1 MPRVKNGYLAL
12 AASNQLAS
20 SYYFNY
26 LFFHLRDRY
35 GFRDRDNLAVAALY
49 GALYI
54 VAAWQGGRFAER
66 RGPQTSLT
74 YGFAGLAVCMAAGR
88 FAAGTP
94 VAELAVLV
102 CYTGVLLLTWPAL
115 EAIAIQHEPP
125 GRVPHAVGV
134 YNCTWSAA
142 AGLSYF
148 TGGALYQ
155 RFGVDAVFTIPA
167 VMFVVQL
174 AVLVWLGQ
182 LARTASPERISPSD
196 LQAHLDARAATSSVP
211 PHTFLR
217 LAWLANPLSYV
228 AINTLI
234 AVMPGLAHTLGLS
247 PAQTGLFCSVWFFAR
262 LAAFAGLWQW
272 TAWHYRFRWLAGAYV
287 LLVAGFLSILV
298 VPSLAAVVAAQIV
311 FGLAC
316 GLMYYS
322 SLFYSM
328 DVGEA
333 KAEHGGLHEA
343 AIGAGVFAGPAVG
356 AISLSIFP
364 GSPDADAV
372 AVAGLLAIGGTGLW
386 AIWKQGRRPRVRG
399 S

>member
-1 MPRVKNGYLAL
+1 MHRVKNGYLAL
-12 AASNQLAS
+12 AASNQLAA

-35 GFRDRDNLAVAALY
+35 GFSDRDNLAVATLY
-49 GALYI
+49 GALYM
-54 VAAWQGGRFAER
+54 VTAWQGGKFAER
-66 RGPQTSLT
+66 RGPQTSLA
-74 YGFAGLAVCMAAGR
+74 YGFAGLAVSMIAGR
-88 FAAGTP
+88 FATSVP
-94 VAELAVLV
+94 VEVGVLVFYTAVL
-102 CYTGVLLLTWPAL
+102 TLTWPAL

-125 GRVPHAVGV
+125 SRVPHAVGV

-142 AGLSYF
+142 AALSYF
-148 TGGALYQ
+148 TGGALYE
-155 RFGVDAVFTIPA
+155 RFGAEAVFTISA
-167 VMFVVQL
+167 VMFVGQL
-174 AVLVWLGQ
+174 AVLAWLGR
-182 LARTASPERISPSD
+182 LARTATPEPISAAD
-196 LQAHLDARAATSSVP
+196 LQAHLDARASTSSAP
-211 PHTFLR
+211 PKTFLQ

-272 TAWHYRFRWLAGAYV
+272 TGWHYRFRWLAGGFV
-287 LLVAGFLSILV
+287 VLVASFVSILV
-298 VPSLAAVVAAQIV
+298 IPSLAAVITAQIV

-343 AIGAGVFAGPAVG
+343 AIGAGIFAGPAVG
-356 AISLSIFP
+356 TLSLSLFP
-364 GSPDADAV
+364 TWHDADAV
-372 AVAGLLAIGGTGLW
+372 AVAGLLSVGG
-386 AIWKQGRRPRVRG
+386 AAMVVIWRRGRRRN
-399 S
+399 